1 MVFRLCAFCQQDS
14 GESSAAQYVES
25 LILGANIHTHTCHLQ
40 KKNQTG
46 DLVVL
51 CNLNKT
57 VEITILH
64 KELWNKG
71 KQLRHRKLNTVFK
84 YFAGWMLSKKNA
96 DSHDC
101 VCVWDLES
109 RSEKYYLCTP
119 SPLVEEPLGLS
130 SPCLKACIL
139 WASPFF
145 QCFLLDCG

>member
-1 MVFRLCAFCQQDS
+1 MCLLSARLWWIICSPICGVFNLRCKYSYTYMPL
-14 GESSAAQYVES
+14 
-25 LILGANIHTHTCHLQ
+25 T